1 MPREV
6 VDEELQSEN
15 SVIGTGWN
23 WLNRLSLCLS
33 LCPLELNHLSVR
45 LQLLGP
51 GEGARAAVLFHE
63 PAFDTAAVLLE
74 PGGTVPCLPYC
85 PISPYSRLLACHLK
99 NVHVYHLSRGLT
111 AASLPRELREAD

>member
-6 VDEELQSEN
+6 VDEELQLAN
-15 SVIGTGWN
+15 SVIGRN
-23 WLNRLSLCLS
+23 WS
-33 LCPLELNHLSVR
+33 ELNSASRLRLHLGA
-45 LQLLGP
+45 LGP

-85 PISPYSRLLACHLK
+85 PISPYARL
-99 NVHVYHLSRGLT
+99 R
-111 AASLPRELREAD
+111 